1 MSYDFIKSRLHLYAV
16 LQNIEDL
23 VQYDEEA
30 KKLIKD
36 WNVVIKFSVKG
47 SGNVYLIFENGK
59 CTVTDS
65 SEKKP
70 DIVLF
75 FTSPAHLNKMF
86 DGKANPI
93 PLKGITKLGFLTKE
107 FPKLTERLE
116 YYLKPDDQ
124 KLKDSRFVTINTVMT
139 LNTALF
145 ALKELLLFDP
155 IGKHVAKK
163 IKGSMVMMNVDKGP
177 AVYIEQKNNG
187 FEVHKGYHEQP
198 LAVLQFKSMKIAND
212 FLNGKMDAF
221 SAIASGAVATKGHIE
236 WLDAVSPVLDRIAL
250 YLA

>member
-1 MSYDFIKSRLHLYAV
+1 MEYDFIKSRLHLYAV

-23 VQYDEEA
+23 VQYDEESR
-30 KKLIKD
+30 KLIVN
-36 WNVVIKFSVKG
+36 WNIVIAFSVRK
-47 SGNVYLIFENGK
+47 SGKVYLIFENGK
-59 CTVTDS
+59 CTVTDKS
-65 SEKKP
+65 KKKP

-75 FTSPAHLNKMF
+75 FSSPAHLNKMF

-93 PLKGITKLGFLTKE
+93 PLKGLTKIGFLTKE

-124 KLKDSRFVTINTVMT
+124 KLKDASFLMLNTVMT

-145 ALKELLLFDP
+145 ALKELLLFDTV
-155 IGKHVAKK
+155 GKHVAKK
-163 IKGSMVMMNVDKGP
+163 IKGSLVMMNVEKGP
-177 AVYIEQKNNG
+177 AVYIEQKDDD
-187 FEVHKGYHEQP
+187 FEVHKGLHNNP
-198 LAVLQFKSMKIAND
+198 LAVLEFKSMKIAND

>member
-1 MSYDFIKSRLHLYAV
+1 MNYDFIKSRLHLYAV

-36 WNVVIKFSVKG
+36 WNVVIKFTVKG
-47 SGNVYLIFENGK
+47 SGNVNLIFENGK
-59 CTVTDS
+59 CIVTDS
-65 SEKKP
+65 TEKKP

-93 PLKGITKLGFLTKE
+93 PLKGLTKLGFLTKE

-155 IGKHVAKK
+155 IGKHIAKK
-163 IKGSMVMMNVDKGP
+163 IKGSMLMMNVDKGP
-177 AVYIEQKNNG
+177 AVYIEQKDNG

>member
-1 MSYDFIKSRLHLYAV
+1 MDYEFIKSRLHLYAV

-23 VQYDEEA
+23 VQYDDVA

-36 WNVVIKFSVKG
+36 WNIIIKFSVRKAG
-47 SGNVYLIFENGK
+47 SVYLIFENGK
-59 CTVTDS
+59 CTVRELS
-65 SEKKP
+65 PKKP
-70 DIVLF
+70 DVILF

-86 DGKANPI
+86 EGKANPI

-107 FPKLTERLE
+107 FPKLTKRLE

-124 KLKDSRFVTINTVMT
+124 KLKDKNFITINTVMT
-139 LNTALF
+139 LNTALY

-155 IGKHVAKK
+155 IGKHAAKK
-163 IKGSMVMMNVDKGP
+163 VKGSMVMMNVNKGP
-177 AVYIEQKNNG
+177 AVYIEQKGNT
-187 FEVHKGYHEQP
+187 FEVHKGYAQQP
-198 LAVLQFKSMKIAND
+198 LAVLEFNSIKIAND

-236 WLDAVSPVLDRIAL
+236 WLDAVSPVLDRVAL
-250 YLA
+250 YLS

>member
-1 MSYDFIKSRLHLYAV
+1 MDYDFIKSRLHLYAV

-23 VQYDEEA
+23 VQHDEQS
-30 KKLIKD
+30 KNLIKG
-36 WNVVIKFSVKG
+36 WNIVIKFSVKN

-59 CTVTDS
+59 CTVTEKTD
-65 SEKKP
+65 KKP

-75 FTSPAHLNKMF
+75 FTSPSHLNKMF
-86 DGKANPI
+86 EGKANPI
-93 PLKGITKLGFLTKE
+93 PLKGLTKLKFLTKE
-107 FPKLTERLE
+107 FSKLTQRLE
-116 YYLKPDDQ
+116 YYLKPDEQ
-124 KLKDSRFVTINTVMT
+124 KLKDNTFITINTVMT
-139 LNTALF
+139 LNTALY

-155 IGKHVAKK
+155 IGKHIAKK
-163 IKGSMVMMNVDKGP
+163 VKGSLVMMNVDKGP
-177 AVYIEQKNNG
+177 AVYIEQKG
-187 FEVHKGYHEQP
+187 DSFEVHKGYHNNP

>member
-1 MSYDFIKSRLHLYAV
+1 MDYDFIKSRLHLYAV

-23 VQYDEEA
+23 VQYDEQA
-30 KKLIKD
+30 KNLIKD
-36 WNVVIKFSVKG
+36 WNIVLKFSVKN
-47 SGNVYLIFENGK
+47 SGNVYLIFEKGK
-59 CTVTDS
+59 CTVT
-65 SEKKP
+65 EKADKKA

-75 FTSPAHLNKMF
+75 FTSPLHLNKMF

-93 PLKGITKLGFLTKE
+93 PLKGITKIGFLTKE
-107 FPKLTERLE
+107 FPKLTQRLE
-116 YYLKPDDQ
+116 YYLKPDEQ
-124 KLKDSRFVTINTVMT
+124 KLKDTTFITVNTVMT
-139 LNTALF
+139 LNTALY

-155 IGKHVAKK
+155 IGKHIAKK
-163 IKGSMVMMNVDKGP
+163 VKGSLVMMNVDKGP
-177 AVYIEQKNNG
+177 AAYIEQKG
-187 FEVHKGYHEQP
+187 DSFEVHKGYHTNP

-221 SAIASGAVATKGHIE
+221 SAIASGAVVTKGHIE